1 MNSISPATF
10 VPVLEGELRTFAV
23 VCEDLLALAARDHQ
37 ALNGAGDYQAY
48 EFFRSRK
55 DLLARLDLSLNN
67 LRKWRLAWQQ
77 SDPKE
82 RARYPQVK
90 SLFQSLQDQIVKIL
104 QLDRENQQALLRRGL
119 VPPKHQPPAASQQP
133 NYVAG
138 LYRRHAGS

>member
-1 MNSISPATF
+1 MNQVPPATF
-10 VPVLEGELRTFAV
+10 VPVLETELRAFAV

-37 ALNGAGDYQAY
+37 ALNGPGDYQAF

-55 DLLARLDLSLNN
+55 DLLARLDSSLNN

-90 SLFQSLQDQIVKIL
+90 SLFQMLQDQIVKIL

-119 VPPKHQPPAASQQP
+119 LPARHVPALAGQRAHC
-133 NYVAG
+133 VAD
-138 LYRRHAGS
+138 LYRRHAGR